1 MRSYKVFRNLRRKP
15 EIYGLSYDLF
25 LFFVFGL
32 IAVCFWVSMFLSLR
46 NIFIALFVLIGLYLL
61 LFYWDQLFS
70 KLEQTKF
77 PKLIDTRYPSLTKDF
92 NKDGN

>member
-32 IAVCFWVSMFLSLR
+32 IAVLFGLSMFLSIR
-46 NIFIALFVLIGLYLL
+46 NIFIALFVLVGLYLL
-61 LFYWDQLFS
+61 LFYWDKLFS
-70 KLEQTKF
+70 RVDQTPL
-77 PKLIDTRYPSLTKDF
+77 PKSIDTRYLSLTKGF
-92 NKDGN
+92 REDGN